1 MTKAEEKF
9 NPEKITLDD
18 LAKTGARRAKANKGG
33 HMPYVILGLSLILYG
48 LSLNPSALADEILRI
63 VKIMEHPADYQAKVV
78 IVEGRASD
86 VTELPPRFRAHRCA
100 GGPVYD
106 AQLFML
112 QDQSGS
118 IQVGVAGV
126 CKPNAMQPVVQDERL
141 RIRGVV
147 VADEQDPLGIP
158 IIYADAIDRVT
169 P

>member
-1 MTKAEEKF
+1 
-9 NPEKITLDD
+9 
-18 LAKTGARRAKANKGG
+18 
-33 HMPYVILGLSLILYG
+33 MPYVILGLSLILYG
-48 LSLNPSALADEILRI
+48 LSLNPSALADEILPI
-63 VKIMEHPADYQAKVV
+63 AKIMERPADYQAKVV
-78 IVEGRASD
+78 IVEGRASV
-86 VTELPPRFRAHRCA
+86 VTELPPRFRVHRCA

-126 CKPNAMQPVVQDERL
+126 CKPNAMQPVVTDERL

-147 VADEQDPLGIP
+147 VADENDPPGIP
-158 IIYADAIDRVT
+158 ILYADAIDRVT

>member
-1 MTKAEEKF
+1 
-9 NPEKITLDD
+9 
-18 LAKTGARRAKANKGG
+18 
-33 HMPYVILGLSLILYG
+33 MPYVILGLSLILYG

-63 VKIMEHPADYQAKVV
+63 AKIIERPADYQAKVV

-118 IQVGVAGV
+118 IQVGTR
-126 CKPNAMQPVVQDERL
+126 CNRL
-141 RIRGVV
+141 SRTNGCASVESWSRMNRI
-147 VADEQDPLGIP
+147 L
-158 IIYADAIDRVT
+158 
-169 P
+169 